1 MIVYDDKTLSSGQ
14 VIQKNEIELFGSA
27 VSRGAA
33 IGKVVCLYGRQ
44 RQFYLVRLRENQ
56 ITDETRRFRRAVRLA
71 KKQIEQLVDS
81 QKSVAAARTQIFDAH
96 FLMLEDKLFL
106 RQIEE
111 CIEKQKVNA
120 EWAVKTVSDAFVAD
134 YKSIVDEH
142 LRERYIDLEDVCER
156 LLSALGGA
164 EKSDVLLGENAVIVA
179 ADLKPSTL
187 IEIARNNPLAIV
199 TERGGW
205 TSHTF
210 ILAREMNLP
219 AVTGVGEILRRVQS
233 GDEIMVDAFN
243 GRVIVSPT
251 PKTLDE
257 FKIAARYF
265 RGEKKESFRIKS
277 GRLKTLDGREIVVR
291 ANVDSPSGYARAK
304 RLGASGV
311 GLYRSEFLFNRQQG
325 FPSELQQIAAYR
337 KIAEAVGETE
347 RVSIRTFDLNL
358 GSLARGEFEKEQN
371 LALGLRGIRVGL
383 AQPEQFRVQLSALLQ
398 ASATEN
404 SNGKI
409 DIVLPLISDV
419 SEITRAKK
427 ILSEEKERLERR
439 GIAVGNPRLGAMIEV
454 PSAVF
459 TAREIAREVDFLNLG
474 TNDLVQYLLAVDR
487 DNPAVADWFRSLHP
501 AVLRAVQIVLEAAKD
516 AEIPAVVCGEMAGS
530 PFYAPVLIG
539 LGATELSMNVN
550 SIARV
555 GRVVAGVAFEEAR
568 GMTQRLETCGSADE
582 TENVVRNY
590 FLENWSHLI
599 SPENLP
605 PENKRKSKS
614 VI

>member
-1 MIVYDDKTLSSGQ
+1 MIVYDEKTLLSRKI
-14 VIQKNEIELFGSA
+14 IQKNEIELFGRA

-44 RQFYLVRLRENQ
+44 RQFYLVRLLENQ
-56 ITDETRRFRRAVRLA
+56 VEDETLRFRRAVRLA
-71 KKQIEQLVDS
+71 KKQIEQIGDS
-81 QKSVAAARTQIFDAH
+81 QKSVAASKSQIFDAH

-111 CIEKQKVNA
+111 CIERQKVNA

-134 YKSIVDEH
+134 YKSIIDEH
-142 LRERYIDLEDVCER
+142 LRERYIDLEDVSER

-164 EKSDVLLGENAVIVA
+164 EKSDVFFGENAVIIS

-187 IEIARNNPLAIV
+187 IEVARNNPLAIV

-205 TSHTF
+205 TSHAF

-219 AVTGVGEILRRVQS
+219 AVTGVGEILRRVET
-233 GDEIMVDAFN
+233 GDEIIVDAYN
-243 GRVIVSPT
+243 GRVVVCPT
-251 PKTLDE
+251 AETLGE
-257 FKIAARYF
+257 FKIAAKGF
-265 RGEKKESFRIKS
+265 RAEEKESFRIED
-277 GRLKTLDGREIVVR
+277 GRLKTLDRREILVR
-291 ANVDSPSGYARAK
+291 ANVDSPNGYARAK

-311 GLYRSEFLFNRQQG
+311 GLYRSEFLFNQEQG
-325 FPSELQQIAAYR
+325 FPSESQQIAAYR
-337 KIAEAVGETE
+337 KIAEAVGEKE

-358 GSLARGEFEKEQN
+358 GNVARGEFEKEQN
-371 LALGLRGIRVGL
+371 LALGLRGIRFGL

-404 SNGKI
+404 SAGKI

-427 ILSEEKERLERR
+427 ILSEEKERLEKR
-439 GIAVGNPRLGAMIEV
+439 GIAVGNPRVGAMIEV

-501 AVLRAVQIVLEAAKD
+501 AVLRAVQMVLEAAKD

-555 GRVVAGVAFEEAR
+555 GRVVAGIAFEEAR
-568 GMTQRLETCGSADE
+568 EMTRKLEAFASADE
-582 TENVVRNY
+582 TENAVRNY

-605 PENKRKSKS
+605 PEK
-614 VI
+614 